1 MLNILVTGGAGFIGS
16 HACKALSKAGYLPVT
31 YDNLSRGHRDT
42 VKWGPLEVGDIADTR
57 RMRAVLEQ
65 YQPAAVMHFAGYAYV
80 GESVEN
86 PLLYY
91 RNNIGGSAALLE
103 AVIDFKP
110 LPFVFS
116 STCATYGIPEK
127 IPITEDHPQRPI
139 NPYGYSKFV
148 VERMLADLGV
158 AHQLPWIALRYF
170 NAAGADP
177 EKEIGEMH
185 DPATHLIPLVL
196 RAAQSG
202 TPMQVFG
209 TDYDTPDGTCIRD
222 YVHVTDIAAA
232 HVRALNYLL
241 AQGKSCAL
249 NLANARG
256 YSVKEVIKTAER
268 ICDRTISVNNTARRN
283 GDPPVLVG
291 SAERAHEI
299 LGWMPNRSDLDIQI
313 QDTWNWLKSRHS

>member
-86 PLLYY
+86 PLLY
-91 RNNIGGSAALLE
+91 NIGGSAALLE